1 VGDFIMRF
9 TASRLALFAVLGS
22 AFALS
27 ACSDIFGSGDE
38 TAASGSPFTQGLAT
52 AYTDLTNQA
61 DALPDEDSGM
71 FSTLTFGLFDSETP
85 KDMLKRAFGAKTDLA
100 NAGEAPAIEA
110 APNPAAAPVH
120 DRLTAALAAG
130 RDKFPEEAA
139 RAQSDYDC
147 WVLFGMVPAAA
158 ANAATCKNQLDTSL
172 PRLEVSVR
180 PGSAPIASP
189 PPPMTAPMTAPVTTA
204 PMTAPVTTA
213 PVAPPPPPPPAINN
227 FTVYFD
233 FDSWTLTAEDLTVLT
248 NVINTARAGG
258 EGHITVVGH
267 TDTSGP
273 ADYNMKLSVRRAN
286 VAVEALVDMGA
297 RRAAIQAS
305 GVGETDLA
313 VQTPDNVKEAKNRR
327 TVIDLKP

>member
-1 VGDFIMRF
+1 MRF
-9 TASRLALFAVLGS
+9 TASRLALLAVLGS
-22 AFALS
+22 TVALS
-27 ACSDIFGSGDE
+27 ACSDIFGGSSDE
-38 TAASGSPFTQGLAT
+38 APAPGSPFTQGLAT
-52 AYTDLTNQA
+52 AYTDLANQA
-61 DALPDEDSGM
+61 DALPDEDSGI

-85 KDMLKRAFGAKTDLA
+85 KDMLKRAFSAKADLA
-100 NAGEAPAIEA
+100 NGGEAPAIEA
-110 APNPAAAPVH
+110 APNPAATPAH
-120 DRLTAALAAG
+120 DRLAAALAAG
-130 RDKFPEEAA
+130 RDKFPEQAA

-172 PRLEVSVR
+172 PNLEVAIR
-180 PGSAPIASP
+180 PAAAPMLPAP
-189 PPPMTAPMTAPVTTA
+189 PPMTAPVTTA

-213 PVAPPPPPPPAINN
+213 PVAPPPPPPPPATSD

-258 EGHITVVGH
+258 QSHITVVGH

-273 ADYNMKLSVRRAN
+273 ADYNQKLSVRRAN
-286 VAVEALVDMGA
+286 VVVEALVDMGA
-297 RRAAIQAS
+297 RRNAIQAS

-313 VQTPDNVKEAKNRR
+313 VPTGDNVKEAKNRR
-327 TVIDLKP
+327 TVVDLKP